1 MAGFVSRS
9 HRRSH
14 DGGDF
19 FGPKSKSERMLGA
32 APDNELYHYGLAQE
46 SFSLLKDSENDA
58 HLGLGV
64 LPGEDRSN
72 VECRQT
78 CIFNSSE
85 MSFNTVTADWY
96 PVRPLSH
103 EVKNINQA
111 CLVVDQPS
119 MALQAIH

>member
-1 MAGFVSRS
+1 MA
-9 HRRSH
+9 
-14 DGGDF
+14 
-19 FGPKSKSERMLGA
+19 
-32 APDNELYHYGLAQE
+32 
-46 SFSLLKDSENDA
+46 LLKDCENDCENDS
-58 HLGLGV
+58 HPGLGV

-72 VECRQT
+72 VECRET

-85 MSFNTVTADWY
+85 MSFNIVTADWY

-119 MALQAIH
+119 MALQAIHQYDMTASTFKRRGEQESSKSCYSELENRSIAHCPMATDR